1 MARRVEDPRQVE
13 LRLFGPPPAPKR
25 LSGNYGYGRALRQAL
40 AQALK
45 ECPYGRAEVAA
56 SMTDLI
62 FGDVDEGEITVAQ
75 LNAWTA
81 CSKVEWRFPAE
92 YLPAFVQA
100 TGAVWLVDWMAQRC
114 GCRALRGEQAVLVE
128 MSAKKV
134 MRAKAAADMKRLDKE
149 LKDLEANITPEILDG
164 LSGPEVGA

>member
-1 MARRVEDPRQVE
+1 MVRRVEDSRQEE
-13 LRLFGPPPAPKR
+13 LLFGPPPAPQQ

-45 ECPYGRAEVAA
+45 DCPYSRAEVAA
-56 SMTDLI
+56 TMTDLI
-62 FGDVDEGEITVAQ
+62 FGDVDEGEVTVSQ

-81 CSKVEWRFPAE
+81 CSKTEWRFPAE
-92 YLPAFVQA
+92 YLPAFVKA